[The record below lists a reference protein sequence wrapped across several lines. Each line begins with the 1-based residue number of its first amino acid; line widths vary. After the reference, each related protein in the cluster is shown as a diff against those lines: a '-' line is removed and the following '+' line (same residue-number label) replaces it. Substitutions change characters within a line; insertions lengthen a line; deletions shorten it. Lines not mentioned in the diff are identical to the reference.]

1 MAKVKINDKEYDTED
16 MSDEAKRSLASLQFV
31 QSKIREIQATL
42 AVYKTSEGIYSKALN
57 DSL

>member
-1 MAKVKINDKEYDTED
+1 MTIVKINDKEYDTD
-16 MSDEAKRSLASLQFV
+16 NMSDEAKRSLASLQFV

-42 AVYKTSEGIYSKALN
+42 AVYKTSEAIYSKALN